1 MSAPEANPAA
11 PGPTKSRL
19 RSAMEA
25 RDIDAIADAFAPDAA
40 LHSPLTGLVT
50 FSGRA
55 EIASLMEVILD
66 VFEDFRYTDELG
78 EADRGFLVAKARV
91 GGQAIEIVDH
101 MRFAPDGRITDFTVF
116 FRPLPAAATALRAIG
131 VALGRRRSRA
141 RAFLISALAHPLALM
156 TRVGDSLG
164 VRLARPAP

>member
-1 MSAPEANPAA
+1 MSAPEANRATPDPATS
-11 PGPTKSRL
+11 PL

-25 RDIDAIADAFAPDAA
+25 RDIVAVADAFAPDAA
-40 LHSPLTGLVT
+40 FHSPLTSLLT
-50 FSGRA
+50 FKGRA
-55 EIASLMEVILD
+55 EIAPLMEVILD
-66 VFEDFRYTDELG
+66 VLEDFRYTDELG
-78 EADRGFLVAKARV
+78 DGDRGFLVAKARV

-101 MRFAPDGRITDFTVF
+101 MSFAPDGRIKDFTVF

-131 VALGRRRSRA
+131 IALGRRRSRA

-164 VRLARPAP
+164 VRLARPGP